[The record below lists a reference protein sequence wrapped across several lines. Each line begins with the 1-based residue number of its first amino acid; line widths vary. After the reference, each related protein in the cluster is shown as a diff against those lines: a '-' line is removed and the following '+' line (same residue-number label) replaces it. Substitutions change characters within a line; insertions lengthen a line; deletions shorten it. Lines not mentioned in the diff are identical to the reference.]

1 MAGDVLVENAGEG
14 TDTVQSAVAWTL
26 GSNIENLTLTGS
38 SAVNGTGNTLD
49 NVLLGNTGNNTLTG
63 GAGND
68 TLDGG
73 TAGTD
78 SLVGGIGNDTY
89 VIGRTTGIAV
99 SENASEGIDA
109 VSASVTY
116 TLGANIELLFQ
127 TGATAI
133 NGTGNAL
140 ANLLRGNAAANS
152 LVGGGGTDILEGGD
166 GNDVLS
172 NIAGNTL
179 LNGGLGTD
187 ALTAADGNDL
197 LIGGVG
203 NDSITTGLG
212 ADIVAFNKGD
222 GSDTIAA
229 STSTDNTLSIGGGA
243 TYADLLFQ
251 KSGTDLILKV
261 GATDQITFVGYYS
274 GSNRSVSTL
283 QMVIEGTADYLP
295 GGGDVTRDNKIETF
309 NFAGLV
315 AAFDAAL
322 VANPA
327 LTSWSLTNG
336 LASQYLAG
344 SDSSAIGGDLAY
356 RYNRFGNLSDVSYS
370 PAIGILSSGS
380 FGATSQSLQALASLQ
395 DSTARLS

>member
-1 MAGDVLVENAGEG
+1 M
-14 TDTVQSAVAWTL
+14 
-26 GSNIENLTLTGS
+26 
-38 SAVNGTGNTLD
+38 
-49 NVLLGNTGNNTLTG
+49 
-63 GAGND
+63 
-68 TLDGG
+68 
-73 TAGTD
+73 
-78 SLVGGIGNDTY
+78 
-89 VIGRTTGIAV
+89 
-99 SENASEGIDA
+99 
-109 VSASVTY
+109 
-116 TLGANIELLFQ
+116 
-127 TGATAI
+127 
-133 NGTGNAL
+133 
-140 ANLLRGNAAANS
+140 
-152 LVGGGGTDILEGGD
+152 
-166 GNDVLS
+166 
-172 NIAGNTL
+172 
-179 LNGGLGTD
+179 
-187 ALTAADGNDL
+187 
-197 LIGGVG
+197 IGGVG